1 LRFLSPL
8 IPARFIERPNRFIA
22 SVELDSGKAVWA
34 HVPNTGALRGLKE
47 TGQEVLLT
55 QDGRPGRKTQ
65 YTWRFVKGP
74 NGWVCIDTLAPNRL
88 VAAALAGDG
97 LPGIPKPLRVRPEV
111 TLPQGG
117 RLDFALDLGG
127 NTAFLEVK
135 SVTWVEDGVALFPD
149 GVTARGRRH
158 LQDLAGLVRQGH
170 AAWQVFV
177 VQREDARVLKAA
189 AALDPDYAWELALAN
204 EHGVKILVIQEKVAP
219 PEINLASTL
228 PFDLSSSP
236 GNEPLI
242 KSSEHR
248 IPLE

>member
-1 LRFLSPL
+1 MRFSSPL
-8 IPARFIERPNRFIA
+8 IAGRFLRREKRFLAEIELADGGR
-22 SVELDSGKAVWA
+22 VWA
-34 HVPNTGALRGLKE
+34 HVPNTGALRGCME

-55 QDGRPGRKTQ
+55 QDGRPGRKTD

-74 NGWVCIDTLAPNRL
+74 KGWICIDTLAPNRL
-88 VAAALAGDG
+88 VAAALAGDS
-97 LPGIPKPLRVRPEV
+97 LPGIPRPVRVRPEV
-111 TLPQGG
+111 TLPRGG

-127 NTAFLEVK
+127 TTAFLEVK

-158 LQDLAGLVRQGH
+158 LQDLADLVRRGH
-170 AAWQVFV
+170 QAWQVFV

-189 AALDPDYAWELALAN
+189 VELDPDYARELARAN

-228 PFDLSSSP
+228 PYDLS
-236 GNEPLI
+236 
-242 KSSEHR
+242 
-248 IPLE
+248 